1 MGTLARFKLDKF
13 VNQFKLKSFFET
25 GSFKGDG
32 IQVAVNAGFQE
43 IISTEIMDE
52 FYNLCRERFKAN
64 TNVNIV
70 KGNSFDLV
78 PQLLTNTDQPTF
90 YWLDAHFPGADG
102 GILGYNDEKIEEVKY
117 PLEKEIEQILAVKKQ
132 IANDVFL
139 IDDLRIYE
147 DGNFD
152 HGNMPDN
159 IARPKNRNIDFV
171 YKLLGNTHNI
181 IRLYNDEGYILC
193 VPKHSEFNESDFV
206 NPSKKKKSIKRFL
219 KKLIGM
225 N

>member
-1 MGTLARFKLDKF
+1 MGSLARFKLDNF
-13 VNQFKLKSFFET
+13 VSQFKLKSFFET

-32 IQVAVNAGFQE
+32 IQVAVNAGFEE

-64 TNVNIV
+64 TNVKIV

-78 PQLLTNTDQPTF
+78 PQLLTNTNQPTF

-102 GILGYNDEKIEEVKY
+102 GILGYNDEQVEEIKY
-117 PLEKEIEQILAVKKQ
+117 PLEKEIEQILAVKKH
-132 IANDVFL
+132 IADDVFL

-147 DGNFD
+147 DGDFE
-152 HGNMPDN
+152 HGNMPAN

-171 YKLLGNTHNI
+171 YKLLGATHNI
-181 IRLYNDEGYILC
+181 IRLYYDEGYILC
-193 VPKHSEFNESDFV
+193 LPKNIEFNESDYV
-206 NPSKKKKSIKRFL
+206 NPSRKKQSIG
-219 KKLIGM
+219 KLIKNLLGVK
-225 N
+225 